1 MTKNHSLKK
10 NLILHLSGL
19 IAITLAI
26 AGFFSFIN
34 AKKEINEIFDA
45 DMIKSAKI
53 ILGVINHDNFIE
65 SSKNLDA
72 ELHQKFFNR
81 YDYELHI
88 QAWKKNNLI

>member
-45 DMIKSAKI
+45 DMINT
-53 ILGVINHDNFIE
+53 ILT
-65 SSKNLDA
+65 
-72 ELHQKFFNR
+72 
-81 YDYELHI
+81 
-88 QAWKKNNLI
+88 